1 MRKFQHIFFL
11 LLLCV
16 QESAC
21 TIMPEL
27 HLRQPMQAQIE
38 LETEVNLNL
47 MWQVEWE
54 TRWEFPWNENV
65 LGVLGYKEPASISA
79 HVYALD
85 ENGNHKAHYTQNF
98 YGTTANM
105 PINVGVYDLLF
116 HNNDSETLL
125 FDDNQ
130 DQLQTAYC
138 NTRIISSGLK
148 ASSSVLTTV
157 QKSEGETKADETL
170 IEEPVTLM
178 PDGLFVLYDQGET
191 ISGNLED
198 YEYIDGKY
206 VLRIQGTMNPATYIH
221 LFQLHLINNEG
232 RVVGSNGGGALTGVA
247 AGVDLYTHVSA
258 RTPVCVPADV
268 YYDRAK
274 QLMAARFMSF
284 GIPGCNPYSEE
295 SVAQAPEGK
304 HFLVLNVSYANGNWK
319 NIRIDV
325 TQALRALPLGGL
337 IDLTLDVNDFP
348 PEEGTPGSGGG
359 FDALIDEWNEEHG
372 EATIIF

>member
-1 MRKFQHIFFL
+1 MRNFRHIFFL
-11 LLLCV
+11 LLLCAQV
-16 QESAC
+16 SGC
-21 TIMPEL
+21 NIGPEL
-27 HLRQPMQAQIE
+27 HLRQPVQAQIV

-54 TRWEFPWNENV
+54 AQWEFAWNV
-65 LGVLGYKEPASISA
+65 ASLGPLGYDEPASISV
-79 HVYALD
+79 HVYPLD
-85 ENGNHKAHYTQNF
+85 ENGNHKSHYSQNF

-105 PINVGVYDLLF
+105 PITVGEYDLLF

-125 FDDNQ
+125 FSNEEE
-130 DQLQTAYC
+130 LGTIYGS
-138 NTRIISSGLK
+138 TRVISSGLK
-148 ASSSVLTTV
+148 ASSSVLTTM
-157 QKSEGETKADETL
+157 QKESGDTKADDIL

-178 PDGLFVLYDQGET
+178 PDGLFVLYDQGES

-221 LFQLHLINNEG
+221 LFQIHLLNNEG
-232 RVVGSNGGGALTGVA
+232 RVIGSNGGGALTGLA
-247 AGVDLYTHVSA
+247 AGVDLDTRISS
-258 RTPVCVPADV
+258 RTPVCVPADI
-268 YYDRAK
+268 YYDRTK
-274 QLMAARFMSF
+274 QLMAARFVSF
-284 GIPGCNPYSEE
+284 GIPGCNPYDEE
-295 SVAQAPEGK
+295 SLANAPEGK
-304 HFLVLNVSYANGNWK
+304 HFLVLNITYANGNWK

-325 TQALRALPLGGL
+325 TNAFRALPLGGL

-359 FDALIDEWNEEHG
+359 FDALIDEWDEESG

>member
-1 MRKFQHIFFL
+1 MRNFRHIFFL
-11 LLLCV
+11 LLLCAQV
-16 QESAC
+16 SGC
-21 TIMPEL
+21 NIGPEL
-27 HLRQPMQAQIE
+27 HLRQPVQAQIV

-54 TRWEFPWNENV
+54 AQWEFAWNV
-65 LGVLGYKEPASISA
+65 ASLGPLGYDEPASISV
-79 HVYALD
+79 HVYPLD
-85 ENGNHKAHYTQNF
+85 ENGNHKSHYSQNF

-105 PINVGVYDLLF
+105 PITVGEYDLLF

-125 FDDNQ
+125 FSNEEE
-130 DQLQTAYC
+130 LGTIYGS
-138 NTRIISSGLK
+138 TRVISSGLK
-148 ASSSVLTTV
+148 ASSSVLTTM
-157 QKSEGETKADETL
+157 QKESGDTKADDIL

-178 PDGLFVLYDQGET
+178 PDGLFVLYDRGET

-221 LFQLHLINNEG
+221 LFQIHLLNNEG
-232 RVVGSNGGGALTGVA
+232 RVIGSNGGGALTGLA
-247 AGVDLYTHVSA
+247 AGVDLDTRVSS
-258 RTPVCVPADV
+258 RTPVCVPADL
-268 YYDRAK
+268 YYDRTK
-274 QLMAARFMSF
+274 QLMAARFVSF
-284 GIPGCNPYSEE
+284 GIPGCNPYDEE
-295 SVAQAPEGK
+295 SVANAPEGK
-304 HFLVLNVSYANGNWK
+304 HFLVLNITYANGNWK

-325 TQALRALPLGGL
+325 TNAFRALPLGGL

-359 FDALIDEWNEEHG
+359 FDALIDEWDEEHG

>member
-1 MRKFQHIFFL
+1 MRNFRHIFFL
-11 LLLCV
+11 LLLCAQV
-16 QESAC
+16 SGC
-21 TIMPEL
+21 NIGPEL
-27 HLRQPMQAQIE
+27 HLRQPVQAQIV

-54 TRWEFPWNENV
+54 AQWEFAWNV
-65 LGVLGYKEPASISA
+65 ASLGPLGYDEPASISV
-79 HVYALD
+79 HVYPLD
-85 ENGNHKAHYTQNF
+85 ENGNHKSHYSQNF

-105 PINVGVYDLLF
+105 PITVGEYDLLF

-125 FDDNQ
+125 FSNEEE
-130 DQLQTAYC
+130 LGTIYGS
-138 NTRIISSGLK
+138 TRVISSGLK
-148 ASSSVLTTV
+148 ASSSVLTTM
-157 QKSEGETKADETL
+157 QKESGDTKADDIL

-178 PDGLFVLYDQGET
+178 PDGLFVLYDRGET

-221 LFQLHLINNEG
+221 LFQIHLLNNEG
-232 RVVGSNGGGALTGVA
+232 RVVGSNGGGALTGLA
-247 AGVDLYTHVSA
+247 AGVDLDTRVSS
-258 RTPVCVPADV
+258 RTPVCVPADL
-268 YYDRAK
+268 YYDRTK
-274 QLMAARFMSF
+274 QLMAARFVSF
-284 GIPGCNPYSEE
+284 GIPGCNPYDEE
-295 SVAQAPEGK
+295 SVANAPEGK
-304 HFLVLNVSYANGNWK
+304 HYLVLNITYANGNWK

-325 TQALRALPLGGL
+325 TNAFRALPLGGL

-359 FDALIDEWNEEHG
+359 FDALIDEWDEEHG

>member
-1 MRKFQHIFFL
+1 MRNFRHIFFL
-11 LLLCV
+11 LLLCAQV
-16 QESAC
+16 SGC
-21 TIMPEL
+21 NIGPEL
-27 HLRQPMQAQIE
+27 HLRQPVQAQIV

-54 TRWEFPWNENV
+54 AQWEFAWNV
-65 LGVLGYKEPASISA
+65 ASLGPLGYDEPASISV
-79 HVYALD
+79 HVYPLD
-85 ENGNHKAHYTQNF
+85 ENGNHKSHYSQNF

-105 PINVGVYDLLF
+105 PITVGEYDLLF

-125 FDDNQ
+125 FSNEEE
-130 DQLQTAYC
+130 LGTIYGS
-138 NTRIISSGLK
+138 TRVISSGLK
-148 ASSSVLTTV
+148 ASSSVLTTM
-157 QKSEGETKADETL
+157 QKESGDTKADDIL

-178 PDGLFVLYDQGET
+178 PDGLFVLYDRGES

-221 LFQLHLINNEG
+221 LFQIHLLNNEG
-232 RVVGSNGGGALTGVA
+232 RVIGSNGGGALTGLA
-247 AGVDLYTHVSA
+247 AGVDLDTRVSS
-258 RTPVCVPADV
+258 RTPVCVPADI
-268 YYDRAK
+268 YYDRTK
-274 QLMAARFMSF
+274 QLMAARFVSF
-284 GIPGCNPYSEE
+284 GIPGCNPYDEE
-295 SVAQAPEGK
+295 SVANAPEGK
-304 HFLVLNVSYANGNWK
+304 HFLVLNITYANGNWK

-325 TQALRALPLGGL
+325 TNAFRALPLGGL

-359 FDALIDEWNEEHG
+359 FDALIDEWDEEHG

>member
-1 MRKFQHIFFL
+1 MRNFRHIFFL
-11 LLLCV
+11 LLLCAQV
-16 QESAC
+16 SGC
-21 TIMPEL
+21 NIGPEL
-27 HLRQPMQAQIE
+27 HLRQPVQAQIV

-54 TRWEFPWNENV
+54 AQWEFAWNV
-65 LGVLGYKEPASISA
+65 ASLGPLGYDEPASISV
-79 HVYALD
+79 HVYPLD
-85 ENGNHKAHYTQNF
+85 ENGNHKSHYSQNF

-105 PINVGVYDLLF
+105 PITVGEYDLLF

-125 FDDNQ
+125 FSNEEE
-130 DQLQTAYC
+130 LGTIYGS
-138 NTRIISSGLK
+138 TRVISSGLK
-148 ASSSVLTTV
+148 ASSSVLTTM
-157 QKSEGETKADETL
+157 QKESGDTKADDIL

-178 PDGLFVLYDQGET
+178 PDGLFVLYDRGES

-221 LFQLHLINNEG
+221 LFQIHLLNNEG
-232 RVVGSNGGGALTGVA
+232 RVIGSNGGGALTGLA
-247 AGVDLYTHVSA
+247 AGVDLDTRVSS
-258 RTPVCVPADV
+258 RTPVCVPADL
-268 YYDRAK
+268 YYDRTK
-274 QLMAARFMSF
+274 QLMAARFVSF
-284 GIPGCNPYSEE
+284 GIPGCNPYDEE
-295 SVAQAPEGK
+295 SVANAPEGK
-304 HFLVLNVSYANGNWK
+304 HFLVLNITYANGNWK

-325 TQALRALPLGGL
+325 TNAFRALPLGGL

-359 FDALIDEWNEEHG
+359 FDALIDEWEEEHG

>member
-1 MRKFQHIFFL
+1 MRNFRHIFFL
-11 LLLCV
+11 LLLCAQV
-16 QESAC
+16 SGC
-21 TIMPEL
+21 NIGPEL
-27 HLRQPMQAQIE
+27 HLRQPVQAQIV

-54 TRWEFPWNENV
+54 AQWEFAWNV
-65 LGVLGYKEPASISA
+65 ASLGPLGYDEPASISV
-79 HVYALD
+79 HVYPLD
-85 ENGNHKAHYTQNF
+85 ENGNHKSHYSQNF

-105 PINVGVYDLLF
+105 PITVGEYDLLF

-125 FDDNQ
+125 FSNEEE
-130 DQLQTAYC
+130 LGTIYGS
-138 NTRIISSGLK
+138 TRVISSGLK
-148 ASSSVLTTV
+148 ASSSVLTTM
-157 QKSEGETKADETL
+157 QKESGDTKADDIL

-178 PDGLFVLYDQGET
+178 PDGLFVLYDRGET

-221 LFQLHLINNEG
+221 LFQIHLLNNEG
-232 RVVGSNGGGALTGVA
+232 RVIGSNGGGALTGLA
-247 AGVDLYTHVSA
+247 AGVDLDTRVSS
-258 RTPVCVPADV
+258 RTPVCVPADI
-268 YYDRAK
+268 YYDRTK
-274 QLMAARFMSF
+274 QLMAARFVSF
-284 GIPGCNPYSEE
+284 GIPGCNPYDEE
-295 SVAQAPEGK
+295 SVANAPEGK
-304 HFLVLNVSYANGNWK
+304 HFLVLNITYANGNWK

-325 TQALRALPLGGL
+325 TNAFRALPLGGL

-359 FDALIDEWNEEHG
+359 FDALIDEWDEEHG